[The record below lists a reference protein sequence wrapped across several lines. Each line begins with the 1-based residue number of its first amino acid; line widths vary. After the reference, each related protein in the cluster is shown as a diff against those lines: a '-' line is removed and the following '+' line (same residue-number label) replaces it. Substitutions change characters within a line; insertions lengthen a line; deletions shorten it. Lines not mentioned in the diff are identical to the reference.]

1 MDKEKIKTMFTGKR
15 KIENLVVLLILSI
28 IIVIAINYIWK
39 DEKKNKTEELLQ
51 EKQRG
56 EVIQVSSKVEES
68 TLEEKLE
75 KILSKIS
82 GVGEVK
88 VLITYSE
95 SSTLIPIYDENKKT
109 SNTTE
114 NDDSGGTRTIEEIDN
129 QKQVIYKEN
138 TDGSKEPVTQSII
151 QPKIEGAIVVAKGAD
166 NATVKAKII
175 QAIEATTGIAT
186 HKIQVFEMGG

>member
-1 MDKEKIKTMFTGKR
+1 MDTKQIKNMFSGKR
-15 KIENLVVLLILSI
+15 KVENLVVLLILSI

-39 DEKKNKTEELLQ
+39 DDKKNSN
-51 EKQRG
+51 EKFETREQN
-56 EVIQVSSKVEES
+56 EVVQVSTNIQENS
-68 TLEEKLE
+68 LEEKLE
-75 KILSKIS
+75 KILSKIT

-166 NATVKAKII
+166 DATVKAKII
-175 QAIEATTGIAT
+175 QAIEAATGIAT